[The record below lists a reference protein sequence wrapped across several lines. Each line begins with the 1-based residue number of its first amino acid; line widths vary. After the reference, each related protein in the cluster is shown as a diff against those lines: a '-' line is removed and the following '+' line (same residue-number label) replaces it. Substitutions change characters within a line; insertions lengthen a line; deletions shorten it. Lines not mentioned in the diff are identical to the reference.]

1 MRKSKMGELLAVV
14 VVACLATGCA
24 NMTREESGNMIGALL
39 GGALAYE
46 LAGDS
51 SNKEIWV
58 ATGLIGGAL
67 AGGHYAKLT
76 DQGQLMHQ
84 SAIHSNLETAQ
95 DNTTT
100 SWNNPNNNEHG
111 TVTVRNTSV
120 SNGTP
125 CREFTQ
131 TIYVGGKAV
140 EGYGTACRQADGS
153 WKIIQ

>member
-1 MRKSKMGELLAVV
+1 MKKYQKFLAIG
-14 VVACLATGCA
+14 LASISLIGCA

-46 LAGDS
+46 LGKDS

-67 AGGHYAKLT
+67 AGGHYAVLT
-76 DQGQLMHQ
+76 QKGQLMHQ

-95 DNTTT
+95 DNSTT

-111 TVTVRNTSV
+111 SVTVRNTNV
-120 SNGTP
+120 NNGTP

-140 EGYGTACRQADGS
+140 QGYGTACRQADGS

>member
-1 MRKSKMGELLAVV
+1 MKKYQKFLAIGLISTSLV
-14 VVACLATGCA
+14 GCA
-24 NMTREESGNMIGALL
+24 NMTREESGNVIGALL

-46 LAGDS
+46 LGKDS

-58 ATGLIGGAL
+58 ATGIIGGAL

-76 DQGQLMHQ
+76 EQGQLMHQ

-95 DNTTT
+95 DNSTT
-100 SWNNPNNNEHG
+100 SWNNPNNNAHG
-111 TVTVRNTSV
+111 SVTVRNTNV